1 MRPTLILLLMTY
13 SLMIGGCLDQRD
25 WGDDWSDNEYDHDR
39 SFGPLRAY
47 YKMDELWNGEVD
59 EVKP

>member
-1 MRPTLILLLMTY
+1 
-13 SLMIGGCLDQRD
+13 LDQRD